1 MRILWDSGNVGFGGC
16 GINEWD
22 RFMIQALRDKG
33 HDVVLIV
40 DNLLA
45 KRPKFPKWKPPAS
58 GFTRYEGEIL
68 ASNYT
73 EIYQTLGPFDVQVGN
88 HFTMFPICDRIVPI
102 VHDVAIPGRPEYSL
116 SISLTLRALT
126 TLTDT
131 FACTTPF
138 IESQVKSIVPAAKTN
153 CLYGG
158 CKFAG
163 LPREPKTGG
172 KEPYIAYWGNRYEQ
186 AKNFKSLVSSL
197 RYHDLNLEVASF
209 LPPPESEFKYVE
221 SQGLLN
227 RINYNLG
234 LDDEALRKMVSGA
247 EMYVCPSKYE
257 GMGLPVMEAMS
268 LGVPVVI
275 APYAALPGMVE
286 DAGYVAKSAGAK
298 DLAAAINLCL
308 SNPLETQAKVR
319 KAQEKTKQWTW
330 ELAADRLLSLL
341 G

>member
-88 HFTMFPICDRIVPI
+88 HFTMFPVCDKIVPV
-102 VHDVAIPGRPEYSL
+102 VHDVSIPGRKEYSL
-116 SISLTLRALT
+116 SVQLTLRGLA

-138 IESQVKSIVPAAKTN
+138 IQEQVLGLVPQVKTE
-153 CLYGG
+153 CLFAG
-158 CKFAG
+158 CKFAPYSG
-163 LPREPKTGG
+163 EKT
-172 KEPYIAYWGNRYEQ
+172 KPEKSYIAYWGNRYEQ
-186 AKNFKSLVSSL
+186 AKNFKSLL
-197 RYHDLNLEVASF
+197 RTLKLHDLELRVSGF
-209 LPPPESEFKYVE
+209 LPPSDTELKQVRE
-221 SQGLLN
+221 
-227 RINYNLG
+227 LG
-234 LDDEALRKMVSGA
+234 LEGRVKYYTALSDEELRCMVAGA

-257 GMGLPVMEAMS
+257 GMGLPVMEAMA
-268 LGVPVVI
+268 LGVPVVTSPC
-275 APYAALPGMVE
+275 ASLPYIVG
-286 DAGYVAKSAGAK
+286 DGGYVAKSAGFK
-298 DLAAAINLCL
+298 DLAAAINECL
-308 SNPLETQAKVR
+308 SNPVETQKR
-319 KAQEKTKQWTW
+319 LEQAQERTKEWTW
-330 ELAADRLLSLL
+330 SLAADRLLSLL
-341 G
+341 A